1 MTVIPTEELN
11 SMAEVMALLDE
22 GRRLQGHLS
31 ELGAQLLRAAAE
43 LDNGSPPSPDLA
55 AQLVEATQ
63 AFEALH
69 KRAQRLLG
77 GAPIEP
83 RLPPVLEALEARRK
97 ALEAA
102 ALRQKA
108 LNVLEQVSS
117 LAYRDG
123 QEFLPLSTVQFDT
136 LGLMRQYKDLAE
148 PNEDIVALARGNH
161 AYNQLLKLVTDKAM
175 SNEEWVRGYQQVAE
189 ALGQDLAVAAARGQI
204 YLPE

>member
-1 MTVIPTEELN
+1 M
-11 SMAEVMALLDE
+11 
-22 GRRLQGHLS
+22 
-31 ELGAQLLRAAAE
+31 
-43 LDNGSPPSPDLA
+43 
-55 AQLVEATQ
+55 
-63 AFEALH
+63 
-69 KRAQRLLG
+69 
-77 GAPIEP
+77 
-83 RLPPVLEALEARRK
+83 EALEARRK

>member
-1 MTVIPTEELN
+1 MTAIPTEELR
-11 SMAEVMALLDE
+11 MTEVMALLDE
-22 GRRLQGHLS
+22 GQRLQGYLS

-43 LDNGSPPSPDLA
+43 LDDGCPPSPDLIA
-55 AQLVEATQ
+55 GLVGATQ

-69 KRAQRLLG
+69 ERAQRLLG

-83 RLPPVLEALEARRK
+83 RLPRVLEALEARRK

-117 LAYRDG
+117 LAYQDDK
-123 QEFLPLSTVQFDT
+123 EFLPLSTVQFDT

-148 PNEDIVALARGNH
+148 PNEAIMALASGNH
-161 AYNQLLKLVTDKAM
+161 VYNQLLKLVTDKAM
-175 SNEEWVRGYQQVAE
+175 SNEEWVRVYQQVAA

>member
-1 MTVIPTEELN
+1 MTAIPTEELN
-11 SMAEVMALLDE
+11 SMTEVMALLDE
-22 GRRLQGHLS
+22 GQHLQGYLS
-31 ELGAQLLRAAAE
+31 ELGARLLRAAAE
-43 LDNGSPPSPDLA
+43 LDDGHPPSPDLVA
-55 AQLVEATQ
+55 ELVGATQ

-69 KRAQRLLG
+69 ERVQHLLG

-83 RLPPVLEALEARRK
+83 RLPRVLEALEARRK

-123 QEFLPLSTVQFDT
+123 KEFLPLSTVQFDT

-148 PNEDIVALARGNH
+148 PNEAIVALASGKH

-175 SNEEWVRGYQQVAE
+175 SNEEWVGVYQRVAE

>member
-1 MTVIPTEELN
+1 MTAIPTEELN
-11 SMAEVMALLDE
+11 SMTEVMALLDE
-22 GRRLQGHLS
+22 GQRLQGYLS

-43 LDNGSPPSPDLA
+43 LDDGYPPPPDLA
-55 AQLVEATQ
+55 AELVGATQ

-69 KRAQRLLG
+69 ERVQRLLG

-83 RLPPVLEALEARRK
+83 RLPQVLEALEARRK

-102 ALRQKA
+102 DLRQKA

-123 QEFLPLSTVQFDT
+123 KEFLPLSAVQFDA
-136 LGLMRQYKDLAE
+136 LGLMRQYKDLTE
-148 PNEDIVALARGNH
+148 PKEAIVTLASGNH

-175 SNEEWVRGYQQVAE
+175 SNEEWVRVYQQVAE